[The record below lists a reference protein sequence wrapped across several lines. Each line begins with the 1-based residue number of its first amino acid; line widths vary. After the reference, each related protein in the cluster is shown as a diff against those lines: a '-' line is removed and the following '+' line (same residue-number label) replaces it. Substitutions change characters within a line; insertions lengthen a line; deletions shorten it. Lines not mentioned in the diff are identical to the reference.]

1 MSKRLV
7 RVWFSFVALTFVLG
21 CGSPT
26 AIVTGTVTYK
36 GKAVTS
42 GIVVF
47 INDAGMATLPA
58 NVRADGSFEI
68 KRAALGRARVSFD
81 NPAPPPL
88 PKATPGSPLAEDA
101 ELKQL
106 AEAIGN
112 YTATPLKYKNPDQSR
127 IVFDLKPGLNECNI
141 DLQ

>member
-1 MSKRLV
+1 
-7 RVWFSFVALTFVLG
+7 
-21 CGSPT
+21 
-26 AIVTGTVTYK
+26 
-36 GKAVTS
+36 
-42 GIVVF
+42 
-47 INDAGMATLPA
+47 
-58 NVRADGSFEI
+58 
-68 KRAALGRARVSFD
+68 VSFD

-127 IVFDLKPGLNECNI
+127 IVFDLKPGLNECKI